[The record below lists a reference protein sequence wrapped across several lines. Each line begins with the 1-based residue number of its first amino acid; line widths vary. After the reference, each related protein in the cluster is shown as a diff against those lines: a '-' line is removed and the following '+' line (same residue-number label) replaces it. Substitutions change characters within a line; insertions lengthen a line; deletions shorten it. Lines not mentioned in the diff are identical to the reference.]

1 MKRRAPDGPSTVD
14 GLRRATRWK
23 RRCRDRQPAWQ
34 RLSEPGDAR
43 HPLSTRYFSIR
54 TARNARAAIFSV
66 SLQGGTEARG
76 GAKRLDAFRDDADC
90 GGCWLILYVHEV
102 N

>member
-1 MKRRAPDGPSTVD
+1 MACQPLMACGARLDGNVAVVIDSLHGND
-14 GLRRATRWK
+14 YRSRATRG
-23 RRCRDRQPAWQ
+23 P
-34 RLSEPGDAR
+34 
-43 HPLSTRYFSIR
+43 PLSTRYFSIR
-54 TARNARAAIFSV
+54 TARNAHAAIFSV
-66 SLQGGTEARG
+66 SLQGETEARG